1 MIFYYFTSKKY
12 GIENLKFKRLK
23 VSDFSN
29 VNDPF
34 ELLGVELRDKDVR
47 KAVNFEKSKI
57 SSEYGLLCFSE
68 DKYNPV
74 QWAHYADN
82 HKGVCLGF
90 DIPEKKLRKVKYV
103 AERLA
108 RETLNQSDFNE
119 KLLATKFNHWSY
131 EQERRLIIDLN
142 NNLINSDGLLY
153 EDFNEYMVLKE
164 VYIGCKSDLTFRDI
178 SSSYKSADKNVI
190 VKVTRPSYRD
200 FRIVWDQSK
209 KSVRT

>member
-1 MIFYYFTSKKY
+1 MRVYYFTSAKY
-12 GIENLKFKRLK
+12 AVENLKLRRLK

-34 ELLGVELRDKDVR
+34 ELLGIEMRDREVR
-47 KAVNFEKSKI
+47 EAVNFEKSKI
-57 SSEYGLLCFSE
+57 SKNYGLLCFSV

-90 DIPEKKLRKVKYV
+90 DIPEMSLRKVKYV
-103 AERLA
+103 SERLA
-108 RETLNQSDFNE
+108 RDTLKKSDYSE
-119 KLLATKFNHWSY
+119 KLLTTKFNHWSY
-131 EQERRLIIDLN
+131 EQERRLIIKLDRHSLK
-142 NNLINSDGLLY
+142 INRLQFEGFAND
-153 EDFNEYMVLKE
+153 MALKE
-164 VYIGCKSDLTFRDI
+164 VYIGCRASLQFSDIT
-178 SSSYKSADKNVI
+178 SSYQSGDKSVI
-190 VKVTRPSYRD
+190 VKITRPSFRD